1 MSLKQPIETLS
12 AEARFRQA
20 LERLKA
26 GSPTV
31 LPQGTPVTQN
41 NVAREA
47 NCDPSALKKARFPA
61 LIREIQA
68 YVELHK
74 PDEQPAARKA
84 ARQKAAKRTNEERLA
99 DALRQRDIAQSVL
112 LSANRRILEL
122 SSEVQSLTLR
132 LDELQPPPT
141 KLGGR

>member
-12 AEARFRQA
+12 AEARYRQA

-68 YVELHK
+68 Y
-74 PDEQPAARKA
+74 
-84 ARQKAAKRTNEERLA
+84 
-99 DALRQRDIAQSVL
+99 AQSVL